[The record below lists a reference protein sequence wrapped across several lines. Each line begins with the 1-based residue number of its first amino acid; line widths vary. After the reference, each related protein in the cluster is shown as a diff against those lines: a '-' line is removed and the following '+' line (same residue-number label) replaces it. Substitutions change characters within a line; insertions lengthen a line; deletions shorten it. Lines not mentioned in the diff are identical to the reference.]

1 MQYAIFNWYFNNT
14 TLYRRCGGKMQVS
27 DETNAD
33 GGQTGS
39 ETAAKG
45 KKMYYSI
52 SEACAMTGIE
62 PHILRYWEKE
72 FSLLRPK
79 KNSGGKRA
87 YKEKDIE
94 AIVRIK
100 HMLEDEKYTLQ
111 GAKSKLL
118 DERRERR
125 LGVDPI
131 NMRRRKTDFA
141 ESGTDGATPAD
152 SSASASGG
160 ATATAAMPLMSIPTD
175 AFDKLTSREF
185 VSIGNNGGGD
195 GGGDNRAFIMGIR
208 DELTDILGLLES

>member
-1 MQYAIFNWYFNNT
+1 
-14 TLYRRCGGKMQVS
+14 MQVS
-27 DETNAD
+27 DEEIAD

-39 ETAAKG
+39 EAAG
-45 KKMYYSI
+45 RGTKMYYSI
-52 SEACAMTGIE
+52 SEACAMTGLE

-94 AIVRIK
+94 VIVKIK

-125 LGVDPI
+125 LGVNPTD
-131 NMRRRKTDFA
+131 MRRRKTDFA
-141 ESGTDGATPAD
+141 ENEREGSTSSD
-152 SSASASGG
+152 SSKPKP
-160 ATATAAMPLMSIPTD
+160 TAASMPLISIPTD
-175 AFDKLTSREF
+175 AFDKMTSREF
-185 VSIGNNGGGD
+185 VSIGNNNSGD
-195 GGGDNRAFIMGIR
+195 GSGDNKTFILGIR
-208 DELTDILGLLES
+208 DELTEILELLES

>member
-1 MQYAIFNWYFNNT
+1 
-14 TLYRRCGGKMQVS
+14 MQVS
-27 DETNAD
+27 DEENAD

-39 ETAAKG
+39 ETTGRG

-125 LGVDPI
+125 LGVNPI

-141 ESGTDGATPAD
+141 ESEHDGSTSTK
-152 SSASASGG
+152 SSPSGSAAS
-160 ATATAAMPLMSIPTD
+160 MPLISIPTD
-175 AFDKLTSREF
+175 AFDKMTSREF
-185 VSIGNNGGGD
+185 VSIGNNNSSD
-195 GGGDNRAFIMGIR
+195 GGSGDNKAFIMGIR
-208 DELTDILGLLES
+208 DELTEILDLLES